1 MLIFH
6 VSKKKRQGAGAHLE
20 RANNLNTGAND
31 AFYVGSGNLSDGDCR
46 INTGV
51 TYLYQPLEFECNGE
65 TYDLCLSINAT
76 TTEELTATLDNF
88 NSCPS
93 LGVTSDMLNTLK
105 ISIANWGDA
114 RDGVVHLSSIKF
126 NEIEIGD
133 FCLEGK
139 GRGGF
144 RDILVDLG
152 GYDFQEG
159 AVVTGNLVPCGAKN
173 DNFDKNEAK

>member
-1 MLIFH
+1 MLD
-6 VSKKKRQGAGAHLE
+6 LE
-20 RANNLNTGAND
+20 TSVMVIAELIQE
-31 AFYVGSGNLSDGDCR
+31 SLMCISPPC
-46 INTGV
+46 
-51 TYLYQPLEFECNGE
+51 QPLAEFECNGE
-65 TYDLCLSINAT
+65 TNDLRLSINAT

-114 RDGVVHLSSIKF
+114 RDGVAHLTSIKF

-139 GRGGF
+139 GRGF
-144 RDILVDLG
+144 RDIWWTLVDMTSKKVLWS
-152 GYDFQEG
+152 
-159 AVVTGNLVPCGAKN
+159 LVIWSRVGPKMTILTRMKQN
-173 DNFDKNEAK
+173 DRVERVSEFGFVKAGCSTFVIDSF